1 VRLGPCVTPS
11 LNNILRGRYWTS
23 TGLRIAALLMVIW
36 GALRFVEGVLWTV
49 PQMRD
54 LAIPALAGMAV
65 PLRWVVLAVVLIA
78 LEGRL
83 IRWLFPLP
91 RVGCPQCG
99 YPIAGRAFDRCPE
112 CGLVLGEANGGV
124 ELR

>member
-1 VRLGPCVTPS
+1 VTPS

-54 LAIPALAGMAV
+54 LQIAVLAGMAV
-65 PLRWVVLAVVLIA
+65 PLRWVVLAAVLIA

-83 IRWLFPLP
+83 VRWLFPLP
-91 RVGCPQCG
+91 PVGCPKCG
-99 YPIAGRAFDRCPE
+99 YPIAGRSFERCPE
-112 CGLVLGEANGGV
+112 CGLVLDGGHDGQR
-124 ELR
+124 LR